1 MRTEV
6 VPTAIACAAVGQ
18 QFLYRA
24 AMYADVF
31 RVHLVPGYFF
41 AFHRFERARPD
52 VERHFL
58 AVDAVGIQIG
68 QHAFCE
74 MESGRGGSHAAFD
87 FRVHR
92 LVGRLVAFPVSRGSG
107 RADGQFAHGFQNFSP
122 SRLFVVPF
130 KINPVVGAAILA
142 PGSLQGDAASADF
155 HGAG

>member
-1 MRTEV
+1 MH
-6 VPTAIACAAVGQ
+6 
-18 QFLYRA
+18 
-24 AMYADVF
+24 ADVF

-68 QHAFCE
+68 QHAFGE

-92 LVGRLVAFPVSRGSG
+92 LVGRLVAFLCLAVQVVRPRLPKFQPKSFVRRPIQSQSSGWCRDSRPGLPSG
-107 RADGQFAHGFQNFSP
+107 
-122 SRLFVVPF
+122 
-130 KINPVVGAAILA
+130 
-142 PGSLQGDAASADF
+142 
-155 HGAG
+155 

>member
-1 MRTEV
+1 MR
-6 VPTAIACAAVGQ
+6 Q

-24 AMYADVF
+24 AMHADVF

-52 VERHFL
+52 VERHLL

-68 QHAFCE
+68 QHAFGE

-92 LVGRLVAFPVSRGSG
+92 LVGRLVAFLCLAVQVG
-107 RADGQFAHGFQNFSP
+107 RDGQFAHGFQNFSP

-130 KINPVVGAAILA
+130 KVNPVAGAAILA
-142 PGSLQGDAASADF
+142 PGCLQGDAASADF